1 MPWRPAFKETVRDRS
16 IDVVEPTHATEFE
29 VQAFLWSALKQLGIN
44 ARGEV
49 KCRFKGRAGGL
60 TQGEIMNKCKTQ
72 GRLLIEKLRKKPHTY
87 MDMLRYGISTS
98 PWKRIREALGM
109 DEQLLKVENRQG
121 LVTWRVVKACR

>member
-1 MPWRPAFKETVRDRS
+1 MSFGAGIGGRNAQVGEESSRRESTHNTPAIGF
-16 IDVVEPTHATEFE
+16 PEFAHTPAPPIE
-29 VQAFLWSALKQLGIN
+29 RTA
-44 ARGEV
+44 V
-49 KCRFKGRAGGL
+49 KP
-60 TQGEIMNKCKTQ
+60 KTQ
-72 GRLLIEKLRKKPHTY
+72 GRALIERLKRKPHTY